1 LYPNFGNE
9 PRNLRVALV
18 SDGMNPFGNLSTNH
32 SSWPVL
38 LMIYNLLPWL
48 SMKRKYIMLSMM
60 IAGSRQ
66 PGKDIDVYLAP
77 LIEDLRKLWE
87 DGIDVWDGY
96 LQETFTLCAM
106 VFCTINDYPAC
117 GNLSGYSVKGHY
129 ACPVCEKG
137 TSFVQLKHGKK
148 TLYTRHQRFLK

>member
-1 LYPNFGNE
+1 MYPNFGNE

-66 PGKDIDVYLAP
+66 PGKDIDVYLTL
-77 LIEDLRKLWE
+77 LIEELTRLWK
-87 DGIDVWDGY
+87 DGVDVLD
-96 LQETFTLCAM
+96 
-106 VFCTINDYPAC
+106 
-117 GNLSGYSVKGHY
+117 GNL
-129 ACPVCEKG
+129 
-137 TSFVQLKHGKK
+137 
-148 TLYTRHQRFLK
+148 